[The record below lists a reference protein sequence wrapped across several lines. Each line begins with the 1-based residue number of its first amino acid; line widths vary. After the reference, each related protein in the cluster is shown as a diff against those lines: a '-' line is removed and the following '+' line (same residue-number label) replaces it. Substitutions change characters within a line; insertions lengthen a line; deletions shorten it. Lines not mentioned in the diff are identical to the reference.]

1 MALLPNP
8 GVLVSDR
15 LAPGR
20 ASLMRTRGR
29 GGLSVSA
36 VSAVRV
42 VLGVLVSAVG
52 SVGSVRRGD
61 LRIAT
66 GAARVA
72 LVGRAVPAR
81 MGAARAAMR
90 GFVRAG
96 AVRRAVR
103 VRAGPVGAWPEV
115 GNPRDCGRV
124 SWALESWG
132 DLPGPWAAVVVP
144 AVGYVGRSMAVLAML
159 RGASV
164 EWQGASGR
172 VLVGGQIL
180 IGDDGRPVL
189 VGSDALALS
198 VVLKGADALESAIGA
213 AATRSGVDREK
224 RMNAIRKG
232 QRGTVVKG
240 ARWVGHASLS
250 PGQSRALQAEF
261 NWRERRL

>member
-8 GVLVSDR
+8 GVLVSDG

-20 ASLMRTRGR
+20 ASMMRTRG
-29 GGLSVSA
+29 GVGLSVSA

-52 SVGSVRRGD
+52 AIGAVRRGD
-61 LRIAT
+61 LRIST

-81 MGAARAAMR
+81 MAAARAAMR
-90 GFVRAG
+90 GAVLG
-96 AVRRAVR
+96 ASVRRAVR
-103 VRAGPVGAWPEV
+103 VLAGPIGARSAVGS
-115 GNPRDCGRV
+115 PRDCGRV
-124 SWALESWG
+124 SWSLESWA
-132 DLPGPWAAVVVP
+132 DLPGPWASVVVP
-144 AVGYVGRSMAVLAML
+144 AVGYVGRSLAVLAML
-159 RGASV
+159 RGESV
-164 EWQGASGR
+164 EWHGASGR

-198 VVLKGADALESAIGA
+198 VVLKGSDALESAIGA
-213 AATRSGVDREK
+213 AATRSGVDRET

-250 PGQSRALQAEF
+250 VGQSRALQAELA
-261 NWRERRL
+261 WRERRL

>member
-8 GVLVSDR
+8 GVLVSAG

-29 GGLSVSA
+29 VGLSVSA

-52 SVGSVRRGD
+52 SVGAVRRGD
-61 LRIAT
+61 LRIGT

-72 LVGRAVPAR
+72 LVGGAMPAR

-103 VRAGPVGAWPEV
+103 VRAGPVGAWPAV
-115 GNPRDCGRV
+115 GSPRDCGRV

-159 RGASV
+159 RGESV
-164 EWQGASGR
+164 EWHGASGR

-213 AATRSGVDREK
+213 AVTLAGVDREK

-232 QRGTVVKG
+232 QRGTVAKA

-250 PGQSRALQAEF
+250 VGQSRALQAELA
-261 NWRERRL
+261 WRERRL